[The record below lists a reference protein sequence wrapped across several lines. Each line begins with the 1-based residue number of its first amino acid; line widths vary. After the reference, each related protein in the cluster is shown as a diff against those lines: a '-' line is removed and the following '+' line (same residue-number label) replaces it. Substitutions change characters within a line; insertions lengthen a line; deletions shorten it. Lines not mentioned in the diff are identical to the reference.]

1 MPDSLNQEIY
11 EIFNDDDYLKKYS
24 DIVASYQEIENN
36 SDMKREAKD
45 RYKRNAKQLIA
56 DLKREKKEKAEELIE
71 KAKNAAVF
79 EFPEPPAAKNSQE
92 ELLHEIKKSNQLSL
106 IREEINSA
114 SSTKELIDLARKY
127 EEDPLLAQD
136 VDRLVKAK
144 FKREDNEQAINRLN
158 AERQPN
164 KKAIEKSKHLV
175 TFLTSGD
182 KITEIKKKEN
192 GEYDF
197 NWRSADN
204 DLKKGETP
212 NNLGKYKADISKA
225 IKGGE

>member
-1 MPDSLNQEIY
+1 MPESLDNKIY
-11 EIFNDDDYLKKYS
+11 DLFDDEVYLKRYS

-36 SDMKREAKD
+36 ADMTREAKD
-45 RYKRNAKQLIA
+45 RYKRNAKQLIT

-71 KAKNAAVF
+71 EAKNAASF
-79 EFPEPPAAKNSQE
+79 KFPEPPAAEDSQE
-92 ELLHEIKKSNQLSL
+92 ELLHEIKKSNQISL
-106 IREEINSA
+106 IREEISSA

-144 FKREDNEQAINRLN
+144 FKREGEEQAINRLN
-158 AERQPN
+158 IERQPN
-164 KKAIEKSKHLV
+164 RKAIEKSKHLV
-175 TFLTSGD
+175 NFLTSGD

-197 NWRSADN
+197 NWRSADK